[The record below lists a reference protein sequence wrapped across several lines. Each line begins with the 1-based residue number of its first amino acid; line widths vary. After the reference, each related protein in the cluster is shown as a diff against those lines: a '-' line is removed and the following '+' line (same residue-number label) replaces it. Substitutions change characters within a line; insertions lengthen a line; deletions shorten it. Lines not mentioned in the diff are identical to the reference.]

1 MASIPP
7 DNQPQ
12 NQPAQANV
20 AAVALALEDGT
31 DLADKVNPRLVSLT
45 ITESREEK
53 ADQLDIVLH
62 NTDGRLAPV
71 QEGQIITLK
80 LGWLKGS
87 EVRPGLV
94 DKGRFKVDEVEESG
108 PPDVVTIRA
117 RSADLTGKYRK
128 RRDKGHRNTTLG
140 AVIRKI
146 AAANGLTAKIHASLA
161 GKPIPYAEQAGKSD
175 MAFVTDLGR
184 RFDAVAT
191 VKDKTLIFAP
201 AAKGESGSGKAL
213 AALTLTKKDGWT
225 WRFTTEKRGD
235 HDGAEAQYHDRA
247 AARTRTAKTGGG
259 SNPRRLKRTFASEA
273 EAQQAAESAHARD
286 KRGKHSFSY
295 DLAFGDASIEP
306 ERPATLSG
314 WNSRID
320 GIKWT
325 VKEATHTFDANG
337 LQTRVALES
346 KG

>member
-7 DNQPQ
+7 VNQPQ
-12 NQPAQANV
+12 QANV

-45 ITESREEK
+45 LTESRDEK

-71 QEGQIITLK
+71 REGQIITLK

-108 PPDVVTIRA
+108 PPDIVTIRA
-117 RSADLTGKYRK
+117 RSADLTGSYRK
-128 RRDKGHRNTTLG
+128 RKDKGHRDTTLG

-146 AAANGLTAKIHASLA
+146 ATANGLTAKVHASLA
-161 GKPIPYAEQAGKSD
+161 SKPIAYAEQAGKSD

-184 RFDAVAT
+184 RFDAVST

-201 AAKGESGSGKAL
+201 AAGGESGGGKAL
-213 AALTLTKKDGWT
+213 AAITLTKKDGWS
-225 WRFTTEKRGD
+225 WRFTTEKRTD
-235 HDGAEAQYHDRA
+235 HDGAEAQYHDRK
-247 AARTRTAKTGGG
+247 AARTRTAKAGGT
-259 SNPRRLKRTFASEA
+259 SNPRRLKRTFHSKEEA
-273 EAQQAAESAHARD
+273 EQAAKSAHSRD

-295 DLAFGDASIEP
+295 DLAFGDPSIEP

-320 GIKWT
+320 GIRWT
-325 VKEATHTFDANG
+325 VKEASHTFDANG
-337 LQTRVALES
+337 LQTRVTLES